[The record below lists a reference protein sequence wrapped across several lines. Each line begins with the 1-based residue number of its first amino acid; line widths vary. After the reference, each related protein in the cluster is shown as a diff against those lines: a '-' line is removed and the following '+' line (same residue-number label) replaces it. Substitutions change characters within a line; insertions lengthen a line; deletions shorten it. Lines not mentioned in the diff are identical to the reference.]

1 MMPGDHNDYSVCKI
15 RRADENDVY
24 LIDVYRARLE
34 YPDLRRRVISHAE
47 VHRAATILIED
58 AGPGMNLLQD
68 LRRSSMPEGTIR
80 PIGVKPEGGK
90 VERMAAQSA
99 KIEAGQVHL
108 PKSTFWLDD
117 FESELLAF
125 PRGRHEDEAGSVS
138 QFLFWGRKFGRG
150 QRRRSSCPLPRRGRD
165 FGRAEAAHSARQW
178 VRIRGPLSVG
188 VVATKDKRN

>member
-1 MMPGDHNDYSVCKI
+1 VVQSWDVAMMPGDHNDYSVCKI

-24 LIDVYRARLE
+24 LIEVYRARLE

-68 LRRSSMPEGTIR
+68 LRRSSMPDGIIR

-90 VERMAAQSA
+90 SERMAAQSA

-108 PKSTFWLDD
+108 PKDAPWRDD

-125 PRGRHEDEAGSVS
+125 PRGRHDDQVDSVS
-138 QFLFWGRKFGRG
+138 QFLFWWQKDRARTQDTFPMPFAPSK
-150 QRRRSSCPLPRRGRD
+150 PRLWPG
-165 FGRAEAAHSARQW
+165 
-178 VRIRGPLSVG
+178 
-188 VVATKDKRN
+188 